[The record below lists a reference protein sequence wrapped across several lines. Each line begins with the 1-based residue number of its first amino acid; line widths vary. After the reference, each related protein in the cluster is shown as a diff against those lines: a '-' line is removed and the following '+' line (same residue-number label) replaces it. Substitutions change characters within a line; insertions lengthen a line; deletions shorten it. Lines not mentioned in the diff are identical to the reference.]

1 MGFLHNAI
9 ERIKGQQRCDKL
21 VQRIGNE
28 VSLSTSI
35 DAGIFK
41 INVGNFS
48 RVIKE
53 IVTIP
58 DTAVALDDSQYHMCV
73 VISNMKDN
81 TKLKDDC
88 IRIRLMIIMGFNQ
101 LRAILASIQEEP
113 TEELK
118 RELAKWLRYMGD
130 LNMHSISLL
139 DPTSAAKDKAGT
151 TLDQIREYQ
160 GTDQVELQE
169 AVNQVK

>member
-1 MGFLHNAI
+1 M
-9 ERIKGQQRCDKL
+9 CL
-21 VQRIGNE
+21 VEQVFYITWAPEHKTVGND
-28 VSLSTSI
+28 VSFSTTL

-41 INVGNFS
+41 INIGNFS
-48 RVIKE
+48 KVIKE
-53 IVTIP
+53 LVNVP
-58 DTAVALDDSQYHMCV
+58 DTAVALDQSQYLLCMT
-73 VISNMKDN
+73 ISGIKEN
-81 TKLKDDC
+81 TKLKEDC

-101 LRAILASIQEEP
+101 LQAILASIQEEP

-151 TLDQIREYQ
+151 TLDQIREYE
-160 GTDQVELQE
+160 GIDEVELQE

>member
-1 MGFLHNAI
+1 MGLLSSI
-9 ERIKGQQRCDKL
+9 TERIRGQRCEKL
-21 VQRIGNE
+21 VQTVGND
-28 VSLSTSI
+28 VSFSTTL

-41 INVGNFS
+41 INIGNFS

-53 IVTIP
+53 LVKVP
-58 DTAVALDDSQYHMCV
+58 DTAIALDQSQYLLCMT
-73 VISNMKDN
+73 ISGIKEN
-81 TKLKDDC
+81 TKLKEDC
-88 IRIRLMIIMGFNQ
+88 TRIRLMIIMGFSQ
-101 LRAILASIQEEP
+101 LQAILASIQEEP

-160 GTDQVELQE
+160 GIDEVDLQE